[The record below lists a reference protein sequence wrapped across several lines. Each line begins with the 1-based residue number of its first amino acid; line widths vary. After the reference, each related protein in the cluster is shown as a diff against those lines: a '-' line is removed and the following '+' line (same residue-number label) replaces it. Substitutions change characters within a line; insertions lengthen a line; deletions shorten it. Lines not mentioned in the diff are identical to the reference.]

1 MKIKINKEK
10 LVMSITI
17 GIACFALMLVMF
29 MQFKVVKQ
37 TDITAIET
45 MRESELK
52 LELSS
57 WNAKYNELNEKYA
70 EVVSKI
76 EEYQNEMESDEK
88 TAILLQTELEQLNEA
103 LGKTDVIGEGVVIQL
118 IDNEG
123 AMLSEDV
130 PVARI
135 DEQDLL
141 IIINE
146 LFGAGAE
153 AISINGHRI
162 ISMSSIVTI
171 GSDIIKV
178 NDKKVSSP
186 YVINAIGN
194 PDYLKSAVSGK
205 GGHVDELGEL
215 GHTTSVDISDEIKI
229 EKYDKDIN
237 VKYIK

>member
-1 MKIKINKEK
+1 M
-10 LVMSITI
+10 TI
-17 GIACFALMLVMF
+17 CVACTALILTMIMF
-29 MQFKVVKQ
+29 TQFKTVDE

-70 EVVSKI
+70 DIVSKI
-76 EEYQNEMESDEK
+76 DEYQNEMESDEK

-103 LGKTDVIGEGVVIQL
+103 LGKTDVSGEGIVIQL

-153 AISINGHRI
+153 AVSINGHRI
-162 ISMSSIVTI
+162 ISMSSIFTI
-171 GSDIIKV
+171 SADIIKV
-178 NDKKVSSP
+178 NEKKISSP
-186 YVINAIGN
+186 YVINAIGI
-194 PDYLKSAVSGK
+194 PEYLKSAVSGK
-205 GGHVDELGEL
+205 GGHVDE
-215 GHTTSVDISDEIKI
+215 
-229 EKYDKDIN
+229 
-237 VKYIK
+237 